1 MTQATSGYGRCRR
14 AAGLVVLALATAGPA
29 AAFWDPITAQCTG
42 APLEGS
48 AAAIDGDSLVLETA
62 SGHRTVIRLV
72 GIEAPELYQDCRDTD
87 GPWACGRAAKQALAG
102 LVAGRTLAC
111 VPCGHE
117 GDGAV
122 NALCR
127 DGDGDIGAAMVRM
140 GLATSHAFFSNA
152 LHAAQVDARR
162 AGRGLWRGDWVHP
175 QAWRDGARLGE
186 GPCRGCLVPR

>member
-1 MTQATSGYGRCRR
+1 MTRAASGYGRCLW
-14 AAGLVVLALATAGPA
+14 AAGLVLVLAAAAPA

-42 APLEGS
+42 APLNGNAE
-48 AAAIDGDSLVLETA
+48 AIDGDTLTLEA
-62 SGHRTVIRLV
+62 VSGHRTVVRLV
-72 GIEAPELYQDCRDTD
+72 GLEAPELFQDCRDTD
-87 GPWACGRAAKQALAG
+87 GPWACGRTAKQALDD

-111 VPCGHE
+111 VPCGHAS
-117 GDGAV
+117 DGAV
-122 NALCR
+122 TALCR
-127 DGDGDIGAAMVRM
+127 DGDRDIGAAMVRT

-152 LHAAQVDARR
+152 LHAAQVDARL